1 MKTLRLVLGD
11 QLSRDLPSLT
21 DLDPDTDLLLMAGVM
36 SEATYVKHHKRKIA

>member
-21 DLDPDTDLLLMAGVM
+21 DLDPT
-36 SEATYVKHHKRKIA
+36 KIWC